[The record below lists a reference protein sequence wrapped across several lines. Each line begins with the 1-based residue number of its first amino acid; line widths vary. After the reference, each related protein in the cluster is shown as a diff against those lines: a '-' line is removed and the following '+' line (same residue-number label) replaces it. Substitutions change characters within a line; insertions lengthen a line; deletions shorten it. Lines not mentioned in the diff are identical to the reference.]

1 MVITSSILFYQLEG
15 KCQMEFKKAPSDKLQ
30 IKNIRVWDGRKTE
43 VGALYI
49 VDMKKFKKHIV
60 SRKPVTFVFIN
71 ADEKDYSF
79 FPGNCDYTVISD
91 IKSEIEMFALISDSM
106 NELQEWDCALK
117 DGLSNRTPLD
127 EYVPIANRVFKDPLF
142 ILTRDLSLITFSK
155 DYERIQQIFKG
166 KESFVSVK
174 PNQKESVRDEFSAN
188 KQRDMSIHTVA
199 MEHATELLA
208 DDDYHKTVSNVDAY
222 SFTDGYDNEYLCM
235 NVFSDNRYIARLLTP
250 IKKYNSQIDEGQLQ
264 LFRHFFKYLKS
275 AYLRYSDDPLIKS
288 SGDKLHTLIEEF
300 INNNEEVD
308 ALSANLILENYG
320 WSMKNLYS
328 VIRFS
333 FFKNAKWDEITE
345 YICSKLEETWNNSC
359 AIRNEDEIIWVVN
372 HSISKSVS
380 DERKFFHVLAYIVR
394 DFVCKAGVSDK
405 FNGLEKLP
413 SYLLQAGTA
422 LSIGQKCDPD
432 RWYFKFSDYA
442 LDYMFE
448 RIVSEFDIEQLI
460 HTGIRRLIAYDRK
473 NSTDFMTTLKCFLD
487 NNCNSTHTADELYI
501 HRTTLIRRIDRIEEI
516 SGIDFNDRETHVY
529 LVISF
534 WILEKLG
541 YKIDSISQE
550 NSSQ

>member
-1 MVITSSILFYQLEG
+1 MVITSSILFYQMEN
-15 KCQMEFKKAPSDKLQ
+15 KCQLEFKKAPSDKLQ
-30 IKNIRVWDGRKTE
+30 IKNIRVWDGRKTD

-49 VDMKKFKKHIV
+49 VDMKKFKKQIV

-71 ADEKDYSF
+71 ATEDDYSF
-79 FPGNCDYTVISD
+79 FPGNCDYAVFSD
-91 IKSEIEMFALISDSM
+91 VKTEIEMFALISDSV
-106 NELQEWDCALK
+106 NELQEWDCTLK

-127 EYVPIANRVFKDPLF
+127 EYVPIANRIFRDPLF
-142 ILTRDLSLITFSK
+142 MLTRDLNLISFDRTSPK
-155 DYERIQQIFKG
+155 TQKLLQE
-166 KESFVSVK
+166 KESFITVK
-174 PNQKESVRDEFSAN
+174 PKTIDDSADN
-188 KQRDMSIHTVA
+188 SLMGKQRDMSIHTVA

-208 DDDYHKTVSNVDAY
+208 DDDYHSTVTNVDAY
-222 SFTDGYDNEYLCM
+222 TYVDGYDHEYLCM
-235 NVFSDNRYIARLLTP
+235 NIFSDSRYIARLLTP
-250 IKKYNSQIDEGQLQ
+250 IKKYNSETDEGQLQ

-288 SGDKLHTLIEEF
+288 SGDKLHTLIEE
-300 INNNEEVD
+300 IISNPEEID
-308 ALSANLILENYG
+308 SLSANLILENYG
-320 WSMKNLYS
+320 WSMKNQYS

-405 FNGLEKLP
+405 FTGLEKLP

-432 RWYFKFSDYA
+432 KWYFKFSDYA

-460 HTGIRRLIAYDRK
+460 HTGIRKLIAYDRK
-473 NSTDFMTTLKCFLD
+473 NSTDFMATLKCFLN

-541 YKIDSISQE
+541 YKIETNSPE